1 MAGSLNCRQYPFSGM
16 NFISSQMRAIDD
28 AIEAFE
34 RAQDFQ
40 LLGKALQHAI
50 EQFGFASFE
59 FVEITDLGPNTPFHF
74 GTSGRWRDVYVAN
87 GFRFIDPSLARARTV
102 ATPFDSHS
110 VQMSGARTRQILRMF
125 EAAADLGLTD
135 GFFCPHHMRDADDR
149 LRSHACAL
157 LWAGD
162 AKGFRQSIAENRHA
176 LHLIT
181 MHFMERAMTLRG
193 LREPTPA
200 TAVDELEITLR
211 ERQIL
216 ALAAKGKTSAEI
228 AEILQISSL
237 TAQTHIK
244 NAIRKMQASN
254 KTHAVSLAIARGLVR
269 L

>member
-1 MAGSLNCRQYPFSGM
+1 M
-16 NFISSQMRAIDD
+16 NFIISQMRAIDD
-28 AIEAFE
+28 AIEAFD
-34 RAQDFQ
+34 RAQSFPA
-40 LLGKALQHAI
+40 LGNALQEAL

-59 FVEITDLGPNTPFHF
+59 FVEISDLGPNTPFHF
-74 GTSGRWRDVYVAN
+74 GTSGRWRDIYVAN

-102 ATPFDSHS
+102 GTPFDSRS
-110 VQMSGARTRQILRMF
+110 VALSGSRTRQVMRMF

-135 GFFCPHHMRDADDR
+135 GFFCPHHMRDADGR

-157 LWAGD
+157 LWEGD
-162 AKGFRQSIAENRHA
+162 SKSFRQNLAEHRHA

-193 LREPTPA
+193 LREPSPA
-200 TAVDELEITLR
+200 VADEDLEITLR
-211 ERQIL
+211 EREIL
-216 ALAAKGKTSAEI
+216 GLAAKGKTSAEI
-228 AEILQISSL
+228 AEVLQISSL

>member
-1 MAGSLNCRQYPFSGM
+1 M
-16 NFISSQMRAIDD
+16 NFIISQMRAIDD

-34 RAQDFQ
+34 RAQD
-40 LLGKALQHAI
+40 LPALGEALQDAI
-50 EQFGFASFE
+50 ERFGFASFE
-59 FVEITDLGPNTPFHF
+59 FVEISDLGPKTPFHF
-74 GTSGRWRDVYVAN
+74 GTSGRWRDIYVAN
-87 GFRFIDPSLARARTV
+87 GFRLIDPSLARARTV
-102 ATPFDSHS
+102 ATPFDSRS
-110 VQMSGARTRQILRMF
+110 VPLSGSRTRQILRMF

-162 AKGFRQSIAENRHA
+162 ARSFRQNLAENRHA

-193 LREPTPA
+193 LREPSPA
-200 TAVDELEITLR
+200 IAVEDLEITLR
-211 ERQIL
+211 EREIL
-216 ALAAKGKTSAEI
+216 GLAAKGKTSAEI
-228 AEILQISSL
+228 AEVLQISSL
-237 TAQTHIK
+237 TAQTHMK

-254 KTHAVSLAIARGLVR
+254 RTHAVSLAIARGLVR

>member
-1 MAGSLNCRQYPFSGM
+1 M

-34 RAQDFQ
+34 RSQDFQ
-40 LLGKALQHAI
+40 ALGSALQRAI

-59 FVEITDLGPNTPFHF
+59 FVEISDLGPNTPFHF
-74 GTSGRWRDVYVAN
+74 GTSGRWRDIYVAN

-102 ATPFDSHS
+102 ATPFDSRS
-110 VQMSGARTRQILRMF
+110 VPAPGPRTRQVLRMF

-135 GFFCPHHMRDADDR
+135 GFFCPHHMRDGDDR

-157 LWAGD
+157 LWDGD
-162 AKGFRQSIAENRHA
+162 AKSFRQNLAENRHA

-193 LREPTPA
+193 LRKPSPA
-200 TAVDELEITLR
+200 KESEELEITLR
-211 ERQIL
+211 EREIL

-228 AEILQISSL
+228 AEMLQISSL